1 MRILATVVYNSMAG
15 EMKVAHCASK
25 WYRHAYC
32 CSLLHKMSVPTDIA
46 TCTLIWRLCRRQ
58 QRWLNWNVSA
68 ITTAPPVPS
77 YTKILNLFLMLSTLD
92 RCNQSIIYIVW
103 HTRFA
108 FNAFCFIFTSTTWR
122 NFSFFKFLVIL
133 NYKCEFITNCK
144 STKTSSYLTL

>member
-1 MRILATVVYNSMAG
+1 MAPIVYNRMAG
-15 EMKVAHCASK
+15 GKKVAHCPSK

-32 CSLLHKMSVPTDIA
+32 CSLLHKMSVPADSA

-68 ITTAPPVPS
+68 IMKAPPVPS
-77 YTKILNLFLMLSTLD
+77 CTKFLNLFLMLSTSD

-103 HTRFA
+103 CARFA

-133 NYKCEFITNCK
+133 NYKREFITNSK
-144 STKTSSYLTL
+144 STKTFSYLTL